1 MDPVEEIKTRIDIV
15 DVVSQY
21 VDLKRAGKNYKALCP
36 FHSEKTPS
44 FVVFPDSQS
53 WRCFGA
59 CSEGGDVYSFLMK
72 KNGWD
77 FAETLRALAAQTG
90 VELRPRTPEQAQRRE
105 AFERLYELLDAAT
118 LYYMHLLRNAP
129 EAEFAR
135 TYVTDRQLDSASIEK
150 FQLGYALDAWNA
162 AHHYLLDKGYSEDE
176 LLNVGLL
183 IHHDDTGRRYDRF
196 RGRLMIPIRDLRGR
210 VVGFGARALLP
221 DAVPKYLN
229 SPQTDLFD
237 KSALLYGLD
246 LSKKGIREAGEAVVV
261 EGYMDVIQ
269 AHQAGYPN
277 VIAQMGTA
285 LTEAQLRQLKRYTG
299 RLVLALDADA
309 AGQKA
314 TLRGLDVARQTLDR
328 EVEVVFDPRGLVRHE
343 ARLRADIRI
352 VTLPSGYDP
361 DKLIKEDRAAW
372 EKLITT
378 ARPVVEY
385 IIDSVVAAVDPADAK
400 TKSAAV
406 NRAIPIIR
414 DVANAVER
422 DHYTQY
428 LARRLSIDA
437 RTLTAMVTRPASQA
451 WRPPSRARGRGTPPP
466 PPPPPEWDDE
476 ASSGQSTPT
485 QTPVAPAGAA
495 LGQEMYCLNQM
506 IVAPTVWR
514 QADHLLA
521 ELGFTPILEGDFVDP
536 RNRSVFAALKMASAV
551 EEIWDRVDESLHE
564 WVHTVQTLEYPVR
577 MGGRAL
583 DLPPEKVASDVAY
596 TVLLLRKEAAE
607 RAKRQLDSLWADALV
622 ENDRHAVGE
631 YHQQVLELK
640 SLRLRIDQALEQ
652 IHNPLANGYDRD
664 Q

>member
-105 AFERLYELLDAAT
+105 AFERLYELLDAAA
-118 LYYMHLLRNAP
+118 LYYMHLLRSAP

-135 TYVTDRQLDSASIEK
+135 AYVAGRRLDPASVEK
-150 FQLGYALDAWNA
+150 FQLGYALDVWNA
-162 AHHYLLDKGYSEDE
+162 AHHYFLDKGYTEDD

-246 LSKKGIREAGEAVVV
+246 LAKKGIREAGEAVVV

-269 AHQAGYPN
+269 AHQAAYTN

-328 EVEVVFDPRGLVRHE
+328 EVDVVFDPRGLVRHE
-343 ARLRADIRI
+343 ARLQADIRI
-352 VTLPSGYDP
+352 AALPAGYDP
-361 DKLIKEDRAAW
+361 DKLIKEDRATW
-372 EKLITT
+372 DKLIAT

-385 IIDSVVAAVDPADAK
+385 IIDSVVAQVDPADAK

-406 NRAIPIIR
+406 SRAIPIIR

-428 LARRLSIDA
+428 LARRLDIDA
-437 RTLTAMVTRPASQA
+437 RTLTNMVTRPAGQA
-451 WRPPSRARGRGTPPP
+451 WRSPTRARTRGTPPP
-466 PPPPPEWDDE
+466 PPPPPNWDDE
-476 ASSGQSTPT
+476 AGAEEAG
-485 QTPVAPAGAA
+485 PVRAPATPAGAA
-495 LGQEMYCLNQM
+495 LGQEIYCLHQIM
-506 IVAPTVWR
+506 SAPTVWR
-514 QADHLLA
+514 QADHLLTG
-521 ELGFTPILEGDFVDP
+521 LGFASIVESDFVDP
-536 RNRSVFAALKMASAV
+536 RNRSLFAALKTASAI
-551 EEIWDRVDESLHE
+551 EEIWDRVDESLHQ
-564 WVHTVQTLEYPVR
+564 WVHTVQTLQYPTH
-577 MGGRAL
+577 MGARAL
-583 DLPPEKVASDVAY
+583 DLSPEKVAIDVAY
-596 TVLLLRKEAAE
+596 TILLRRKEAAE
-607 RAKRQLDSLWADALV
+607 RAKRQLNGLLAEALA
-622 ENDRHAVGE
+622 EHEHHAVGE
-631 YHQQVLELK
+631 YRQQVLELK
-640 SLRLRIDQALEQ
+640 SLRLRLDRALEH
-652 IHNPLANGYDRD
+652 IRNPLANGQDRD